1 MSIFTLLKIIFFSRT
16 EKSGHQKCWSGR
28 SIISAVF
35 ESYFLEKTE
44 IFGNSELEGPVFGHF

>member
-16 EKSGHQKCWSGR
+16 EKSGHQKYRSGR
-28 SIISAVF
+28 SIISLVF

-44 IFGNSELEGPVFGHF
+44 FFGNSGLEWPVFGHF